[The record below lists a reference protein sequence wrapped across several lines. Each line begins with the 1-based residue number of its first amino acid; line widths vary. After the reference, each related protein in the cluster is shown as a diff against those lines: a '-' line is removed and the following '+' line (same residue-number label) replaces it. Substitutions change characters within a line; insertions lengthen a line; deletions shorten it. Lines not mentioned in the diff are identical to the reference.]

1 MDEAPGPDPG
11 QDGLSWEE
19 YVDWLVESHGTLTAV
34 AEKLASTRAFA
45 DDVGSIERALRRL
58 RKRKNLAGGVW
69 GTRALAAFGVPG
81 AADARARFLGTYH
94 SRFTDLPL
102 PICLDFLRLWD
113 RPPLNEAPAARAWI
127 ALGHATCALRQ
138 ADFTGAKAHLK
149 RARASFSIAPLAAR
163 IEMLLVEAF
172 VASREE
178 KEKVPA
184 LLSEVE
190 PLLLQGGDLDSAD
203 VACLRAR
210 WIDQRAYEL
219 NHREPP
225 ALEEAEALY
234 RSLPDHEST
243 PPFARCR
250 RENGLAYARW
260 KLGDRDAAADLARS
274 SARHAGDGG
283 HLRLRAM
290 ALSMLSRILRTDTPE
305 GKDAAARASAI
316 VTAIEDEALRL
327 RFRLRSSSS
336 SSTPGGTR

>member
-1 MDEAPGPDPG
+1 MEDAPGPDPG
-11 QDGLSWEE
+11 QQQQQQGLSWEE
-19 YVDWLVESHGTLTAV
+19 YVDWLVEEHGTLTAV

-45 DDVGSIERALRRL
+45 DDVGSVERALRRL

-69 GTRALAAFGVPG
+69 GTRALATFGLPG

-113 RPPLNEAPAARAWI
+113 RPPLSEAPAARAWI

-138 ADFTGAKAHLK
+138 ADFTSAKAHLK
-149 RARASFSIAPLAAR
+149 SARASFAIAPLAAR

-172 VASREE
+172 VASRED
-178 KEKVPA
+178 KARVT
-184 LLSEVE
+184 LLLDEVE
-190 PLLLQGGDLDSAD
+190 PLLEEAARQKSIGQAIDAGDL
-203 VACLRAR
+203 ACLRAR
-210 WIDQRAYEL
+210 FIDQRAYEL

-234 RSLPDHEST
+234 RLLDDTEGA

-250 RENGLAYARW
+250 RQNGLAYARW
-260 KLGDRDAAADLARS
+260 KQGDSEAGAELARS

-290 ALSMLSRILRTDTPE
+290 ALSMLSRILKGTPE
-305 GKDAAARASAI
+305 GNDAAARAAAI

-327 RFRLRSSSS
+327 RFRVR
-336 SSTPGGTR
+336 